1 MAPLTTCTS
10 SSPRTA
16 STWRRPV
23 SLSGGSPVELRLS
36 PEEAEALHALLEQ
49 LLEGGREDPLL
60 ERSYRLLGWRI
71 LAAKGGTGLT
81 ERIASLAREAESL
94 EEYEAARDR
103 ALGPILDGLE
113 SGENR
118 DS

>member
-1 MAPLTTCTS
+1 
-10 SSPRTA
+10 
-16 STWRRPV
+16 V
-23 SLSGGSPVELRLS
+23 RLS
-36 PEEAEALHALLEQ
+36 SEEAEALHAALEE

-81 ERIASLAREAESL
+81 GHIANLAREAESL
-94 EEYEAARDR
+94 EDYEAARDQ
-103 ALGPILDGLE
+103 ALGPILGGLE

-118 DS
+118 DP